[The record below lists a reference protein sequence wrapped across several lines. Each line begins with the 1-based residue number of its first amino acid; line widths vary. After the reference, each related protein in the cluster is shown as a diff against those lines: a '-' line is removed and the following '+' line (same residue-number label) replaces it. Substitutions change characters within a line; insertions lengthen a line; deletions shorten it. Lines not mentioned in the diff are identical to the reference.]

1 VGVAV
6 GGLAVIA
13 GCRPTPT
20 EPAPTAGVPLPPAGG
35 GGSPSTPP
43 TPAASPLLGTWRGVI
58 TTFLPSTVQTVTWRF
73 DADGACLETFLTI
86 TDGIQSQMDRPCT
99 WTADATTV
107 TVTYTGV
114 GGPVTFP
121 MQYGFPAPD
130 VLRLDSDEFSRV
142 A

>member
-1 VGVAV
+1 MIG
-6 GGLAVIA
+6 

-35 GGSPSTPP
+35 GGSPST
-43 TPAASPLLGTWRGVI
+43 L
-58 TTFLPSTVQTVTWRF
+58 QTVTWRF

-86 TDGIQSQMDRPCT
+86 TDGIQNQMDRLCT
-99 WTADATTV
+99 WTADVTRV
-107 TVTYTGV
+107 TVTYAGV
-114 GGPVTFP
+114 GGPVTFSL
-121 MQYGFPAPD
+121 QYSFPAPD

>member
-1 VGVAV
+1 MAV
-6 GGLAVIA
+6 GGLAVTG

-35 GGSPSTPP
+35 GPPSPPP
-43 TPAASPLLGTWRGVI
+43 VPAASPLLGTWRGVI
-58 TTFLPSTVQTVTWRF
+58 TALLPSTVQTVTWRF

-86 TDGIQSQMDRPCT
+86 TDGVQNQMDRLCT
-99 WTADATTV
+99 WTAGATTI
-107 TVTYTGV
+107 TVTYAGV
-114 GGPVTFP
+114 GGPVTFS

-130 VLRLDSDEFSRV
+130 VLRLDTDEFSRV